1 MDKYQYV
8 SLDIRSRISSGEYVQ
23 GDRLPAIPE
32 LCKLYGVSKITIKRA
47 MDDLERMGIVSR
59 RRGSG
64 TFVKAL
70 VSETSLHRVFDT
82 PGEVGG
88 FIEEAESYGAMV
100 TSDIHDFS
108 IVHAAD
114 DVAEA
119 LAIEPGD
126 FVYHVYR
133 TRRVNGRPHA
143 IERSYLP
150 LALIPGLKE
159 EHIESSLYRYIE
171 GTLGLNI
178 ASSHRT
184 IYAVNPSDQEATWLA
199 IPQNSPLLAMWQ
211 VSFLDDGQPFEQSTI
226 LHTVGHTFHTVSRR

>member
-82 PGEVGG
+82 PGEEGVDGLIVVQFDGDAGG
-88 FIEEAESYGAMV
+88 GVFG
-100 TSDIHDFS
+100 
-108 IVHAAD
+108 
-114 DVAEA
+114 
-119 LAIEPGD
+119 
-126 FVYHVYR
+126 
-133 TRRVNGRPHA
+133 
-143 IERSYLP
+143 
-150 LALIPGLKE
+150 
-159 EHIESSLYRYIE
+159 EHR
-171 GTLGLNI
+171 
-178 ASSHRT
+178 
-184 IYAVNPSDQEATWLA
+184 
-199 IPQNSPLLAMWQ
+199 
-211 VSFLDDGQPFEQSTI
+211 
-226 LHTVGHTFHTVSRR
+226 